1 MITFYKGL
9 LSKYDLET
17 HGSGLYFTTDTREI
31 IHDGKSYSRGIEIM
45 KSVTSVSADGNKLII
60 NYSDSTSE
68 TLTLTG
74 FATTKEVEAVDTKL
88 TNLTDQINFEEGYI
102 SSPNNVG
109 LYMEGQGN
117 NTMDLTY
124 QCVGDFC
131 TIQVKDL
138 HIKGGW
144 WNIFYRLPHAPVAT
158 AQVVAQTS
166 AYELVRIDMISRYTN
181 DGYNTPVL
189 AVAHAGGDQGM
200 KEAIVSFTLTYK
212 YKN

>member
-31 IHDGKSYSRGIEIM
+31 IHDGKSYSRGVEIM

-88 TNLTDQINFEEGYI
+88 TNLTD
-102 SSPNNVG
+102 
-109 LYMEGQGN
+109 
-117 NTMDLTY
+117 
-124 QCVGDFC
+124 
-131 TIQVKDL
+131 
-138 HIKGGW
+138 
-144 WNIFYRLPHAPVAT
+144 
-158 AQVVAQTS
+158 
-166 AYELVRIDMISRYTN
+166 
-181 DGYNTPVL
+181 
-189 AVAHAGGDQGM
+189 
-200 KEAIVSFTLTYK
+200 
-212 YKN
+212 